1 MRKHSKLTP
10 FLVRSLKG
18 QNKSRRPGRVPS
30 GFATYHR
37 GFFAVVDL
45 VAKYLPVKSAMAILI
60 SIYIYIYIYFYIYL
74 YIYKL
79 MNELC

>member
-60 SIYIYIYIYFYIYL
+60 SIYIYIYIYL